1 MNKIKTMTDINK
13 AEFAIVRNI
22 PNSFPQCITAFS
34 GKSPI
39 DVILAQQ
46 QHELYCKTLVELG
59 LKLVRI
65 EADNSL
71 PDCCFT
77 EDAAIVTDVLGIISL
92 PGTESRHAEI
102 IEMEKALTS
111 FKKIRHIA
119 APATIEGGDVLK
131 IGKKLF
137 IGNSAR
143 TNDEG
148 IKQVANMVSELGYEV
163 IPVKIRN
170 TLHLKTV
177 CTYLGNNCI
186 IYADGHFDE
195 NIFAEYDK
203 IIVPATESYCANTLV
218 VNGKVLIPKGFPLTR
233 SLIEK
238 KGFSVIELDMSEIEK
253 ADGALTCLSVI
264 F

>member
-1 MNKIKTMTDINK
+1 MADIKK

-22 PNSFPQCITAFS
+22 PNSFQQCITGFS
-34 GKSPI
+34 GKFPI
-39 DVILAQQ
+39 DVTLAQQ
-46 QHELYCKTLVELG
+46 QHEHYCHTLVDLG

-65 EADNSL
+65 EADDYL

-77 EDAAIVTDVLGIISL
+77 EDTAIVTDGLGIISF

-102 IEMEKALTS
+102 IEMEKALTTY
-111 FKKIRHIA
+111 KKIQHIA

-137 IGNSAR
+137 IGHSAR
-143 TNDEG
+143 TNEEG
-148 IKQVANMVSELGYEV
+148 IKQVAGLVNELGYEV
-163 IPVKIRN
+163 IPVKIHN

-195 NIFAEYDK
+195 NIFSEYDK
-203 IIVPATESYCANTLV
+203 IIVPVTESYCANTLA

-233 SLIEK
+233 SLIGN
-238 KGFSVIELDMSEIEK
+238 KGYSIIELDMSEIEK